1 VLARHRDYAV
11 FVVPIFR
18 TRHRRRAVPNAPPRW
33 HISNGPWPLR
43 HSHRFSA
50 GCELPDDSADGLRFS
65 TLQGLLFAHSQY
77 PTLAPDSV
85 FFGPDTYRFAALIS
99 RVPYGCPSPPRAILD
114 LGCGSGVG
122 GIVAARRAGGRP
134 FLALADVNPAALRL
148 AWVNSALA
156 EIDAASSRLIC

>member
-1 VLARHRDYAV
+1 MLARHRDYV
-11 FVVPIFR
+11 VLVVPIFR

-50 GCELPDDSADGLRFS
+50 GCEPPDDSGDGLRFS

-99 RVPYGCPSPPRAILD
+99 RVLYGCPSPPRAILD